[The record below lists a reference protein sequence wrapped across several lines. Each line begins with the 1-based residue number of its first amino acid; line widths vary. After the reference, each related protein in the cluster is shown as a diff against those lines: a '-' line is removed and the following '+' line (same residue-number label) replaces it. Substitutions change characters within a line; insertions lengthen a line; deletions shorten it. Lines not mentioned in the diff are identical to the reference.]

1 MYPYEIQ
8 RVLSE
13 KISKFHASLPT
24 HSKSTKLISMRNMVK
39 ILLKKMR
46 SDLGRADQKLSPDYS
61 TLKKFSDLVLKIID
75 IKTNSSPD
83 KFSDVNAPLRK
94 FIDVNAPLKISVI
107 KEIKG
112 DERAKVNPRF
122 GKTKEYVAA
131 EIKVLFPDLEDMSF
145 IFAETVFPE
154 PDERDQ
160 NKFYSWYEFKSE
172 LVVYVDLNPEVYNL
186 VMMIRDKKIHFKK
199 ADERLVFNDFDRAI
213 IDVFSS
219 VFQKSQLK
227 VQE

>member
-1 MYPYEIQ
+1 
-8 RVLSE
+8 
-13 KISKFHASLPT
+13 
-24 HSKSTKLISMRNMVK
+24 
-39 ILLKKMR
+39 
-46 SDLGRADQKLSPDYS
+46 
-61 TLKKFSDLVLKIID
+61 IID

>member
-1 MYPYEIQ
+1 MGLGP
-8 RVLSE
+8 
-13 KISKFHASLPT
+13 LPK

-186 VMMIRDKKIHFKK
+186 VMMIRDKKIYFKK

-213 IDVFSS
+213 IDVFSN
-219 VFQKSQLK
+219 VFQKSQLR

>member
-1 MYPYEIQ
+1 
-8 RVLSE
+8 
-13 KISKFHASLPT
+13 
-24 HSKSTKLISMRNMVK
+24 MRNMVK

-94 FIDVNAPLKISVI
+94 FLDVNAPLKIEVI

-112 DERAKVNPRF
+112 DDREKINPRF

-131 EIKVLFPDLEDMSF
+131 EIKVLFPNLEDMSF
-145 IFAETVFPE
+145 IFEETVFGGTVLFTTKE
-154 PDERDQ
+154 
-160 NKFYSWYEFKSE
+160 
-172 LVVYVDLNPEVYNL
+172 
-186 VMMIRDKKIHFKK
+186 IG
-199 ADERLVFNDFDRAI
+199 
-213 IDVFSS
+213 
-219 VFQKSQLK
+219 
-227 VQE
+227 